1 MDNMDLDINNYNLTE
16 ILELFKLDYNFSH
29 EELKQSKKIVMKTH
43 PDKSGLSKE
52 VFLFFAKAYKLL
64 IKLYDFREGKTKT
77 TVYQLSED
85 DEDKGKKAIIE
96 TIKNK
101 KNFNDW
107 FNKLWDETND
117 KSNTNGY
124 GEWFKS
130 DDNVDNL
137 EGLNKQQQ
145 EEHLNKKKS
154 QLRSVVVHKDIN
166 ETIYTNGQSLLVENE
181 IDNYGSDVFSKLQYD
196 DLKHAHTETVIPV
209 TETDFHERQ
218 QFNNVNDFKDFR
230 NNQNTKPLNYTEAN
244 IIHESNEQH
253 QAKNSIQRAY
263 NLAKE
268 DERMREINNR
278 WWGKVKQIS
287 N

>member
-1 MDNMDLDINNYNLTE
+1 MNNMDLNINNYNLTE
-16 ILELFKLDYNFSH
+16 ILDLFKLDNNFSH
-29 EELKQSKKIVMKTH
+29 EELKQAKKIVMKTH

-64 IKLYDFREGKTKT
+64 VKLYDFRQSKTKS
-77 TVYQLSED
+77 TVYQLNED
-85 DEDKGKKAIIE
+85 SDDKGKRAIIE

-101 KNFNDW
+101 KNFNEW

-124 GEWFKS
+124 GDWFKS
-130 DDNVDNL
+130 DEDMDNL

-154 QLRSVVVHKDIN
+154 NLRDLIVHNDIN
-166 ETIYTNGQSLLVENE
+166 ESLYTNGQTMLVNDE
-181 IDNYGSDVFSKLQYD
+181 IQNYGSDVFSKLQYD

-209 TETDFHERQ
+209 TDNDFKNKQ
-218 QFNNVNDFKDFR
+218 QFNNVNEFKDFR
-230 NNQNTKPLNYTEAN
+230 NSQNVSPLNYTQAN
-244 IIHESNEQH
+244 AIYENNQKHEQETST
-253 QAKNSIQRAY
+253 QRAFK
-263 NLAKE
+263 LARE
-268 DERMREINNR
+268 DEHMREINNK
-278 WWGKVKQIS
+278 WWGKVKQIT